1 MHLASDLGTYVEH
14 EGRPAVRFVR
24 TYAHPA
30 DRLWAAISEPGEL
43 VHWFPSNVELE
54 PQVGGAVRFTGDPYM
69 EGMTGVV
76 LTYEPP
82 RRLAFTWGAD
92 ELHFTVDPVDD
103 GSSRLTLVNVL
114 DDRSTA
120 ARNAS
125 GWHVCLAELAKRLDG
140 VPSRGPHGEDT
151 EPFEP
156 VYQAHVDAGLPSGAP
171 IPTL

>member
-43 VHWFPSNVELE
+43 AHWFPSNVELE
-54 PQVGGAVRFTGDPYM
+54 PKVGGAVRFTGDPYM
-69 EGMTGVV
+69 EGGTGVV
-76 LTYEPP
+76 LAFEPP
-82 RRLAFTWGAD
+82 RRLAFTWGPD
-92 ELHFTVDPVDD
+92 ELHLTVEPVDD

-140 VPSRGPHGEDT
+140 VPSRGPHSEDT

-156 VYQAHVDAGLPSGAP
+156 LYRAHVEAGLPSGAP
-171 IPTL
+171 IPSL

>member
-1 MHLASDLGTYVEH
+1 MHLASDLGSYVEH

-24 TYAHPA
+24 TYPHPA
-30 DRLWAAISEPGEL
+30 DRLWAAISESGEL
-43 VHWFPSNVELE
+43 ASWFPSSVELE
-54 PQVGGAVRFTGDPYM
+54 PRAGGVVRFSGDPYM
-69 EGMTGVV
+69 DGMTGVV

-82 RRLAFTWGAD
+82 RRLAFTWGPD
-92 ELHFTVDPVDD
+92 ELHFTVDPVDG

-140 VPSRGPHGEDT
+140 VPSRGPHSEDT

-156 VYQAHVDAGLPSGAP
+156 IYQAHVEAGLPSGAP
-171 IPTL
+171 IPSL